1 MTMAED
7 VQTVLDHLP
16 INALEAR
23 SALMRIVKDV
33 MPQEDSY
40 GYAKEVVRAFYL
52 NGKKSNRWKGN
63 RSAAARELTEELN
76 GTEKSPGILKL
87 LDVAS
92 DADKLENHHETQGYS
107 RTVYDWMTEFDK
119 EEAKRTAR

>member
-7 VQTVLDHLP
+7 VQTVLDYLP
-16 INALEAR
+16 ANALEAR
-23 SALMRIVKDV
+23 MALMRIVKDV
-33 MPQEDSY
+33 MPQADSY